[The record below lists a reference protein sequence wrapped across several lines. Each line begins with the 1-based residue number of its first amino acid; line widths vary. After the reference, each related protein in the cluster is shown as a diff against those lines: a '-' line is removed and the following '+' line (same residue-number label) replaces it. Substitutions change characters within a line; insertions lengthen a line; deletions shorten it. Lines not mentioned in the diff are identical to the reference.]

1 MLCPSSCAADS
12 TPLLFYLPYL
22 PHRFNFHPTD
32 ATFACNPRREKQATS
47 EETQTR
53 QSVHACSRARL
64 VLPKLAVKPPKYPP
78 TPRCL
83 HSSGTNTNPNQGHLQ
98 GCSSQQFLPVSSLA
112 SPATAHLTLSPTRG
126 LMTAFHRTAAQE
138 GFQILPPPFPHP
150 LSVAV
155 RASGVTSVRLIGCC
169 LHQLDEQKRR

>member
-22 PHRFNFHPTD
+22 PHGFNFHPTD
-32 ATFACNPRREKQATS
+32 ATFACHPRREKQATS

-78 TPRCL
+78 TP
-83 HSSGTNTNPNQGHLQ
+83 
-98 GCSSQQFLPVSSLA
+98 PVSPLFWNKYQPKPRAPPGLLQPAISPRFLARLPGNGPPDALTYAGANDSLPPHCCPGGVPNIA
-112 SPATAHLTLSPTRG
+112 
-126 LMTAFHRTAAQE
+126 
-138 GFQILPPPFPHP
+138 PPFPHP